1 MSFSLNLNSRT
12 VSTNQQSA
20 GLCDVFDDELKRI
33 AKEVGSRAALVRR
46 GRSATHENSGEKH
59 CGVY

>member
-20 GLCDVFDDELKRI
+20 SLCDVFDDELKRI
-33 AKEVGSRAALVRR
+33 AKEVGSRAAFVRR
-46 GRSATHENSGEKH
+46 ARPATHENSGEKH